1 LLSWTVGRHVVGP
14 VEQLGVDAVAFDQPV
29 EMIPTPPAALVALD
43 VDHAEL
49 PDKVAEDDRA
59 IAGYWPLFRSV

>member
-1 LLSWTVGRHVVGP
+1 LLSWKVGHDVVGP

-43 VDHAEL
+43 VEL
-49 PDKVAEDDRA
+49 PDTIPLSLLARA
-59 IAGYWPLFRSV
+59 DEVIE